1 MVKLFVGNVADKVT
15 NDDLRGLFEPFGVV
29 SQADI
34 LQGRGYGFVVCLN
47 RICFNRIIILKTLAY
62 G

>member
-15 NDDLRGLFEPFGVV
+15 NDDLRGLFEPFGAV

-34 LQGRGYGFVVCLN
+34 LQGRGYGFVVY
-47 RICFNRIIILKTLAY
+47 FNKKLIVII
-62 G
+62 